1 MVAVARHI
9 TLRCTAVVPT
19 CPGPVQFPLAQL
31 LFTIKHISKRQHHI
45 TSLHM
50 QALAIQ
56 DAVRQ
61 LNMLVATGKRVYIHC
76 TAGINR
82 APLTVL
88 AYMTNVMVRNCS

>member
-1 MVAVARHI
+1 
-9 TLRCTAVVPT
+9 
-19 CPGPVQFPLAQL
+19 
-31 LFTIKHISKRQHHI
+31 
-45 TSLHM
+45 M

-82 APLTVL
+82 API
-88 AYMTNVMVRNCS
+88 VMVQVYG